1 MVLEAG
7 DIAQV
12 VEHFAWM
19 CNVLGSVTST
29 EKKMMLTNALIEEI
43 QNKEV
48 EMEPISMFRKIQSN
62 K

>member
-1 MVLEAG
+1 
-7 DIAQV
+7 
-12 VEHFAWM
+12 M